1 MTDAAISSEALD
13 GLTMI
18 RPELDFDDLAENFEL
33 FDEWEDRYAYVI
45 DLGKKLPAFPQAAQ
59 TEGHKVRGCMS
70 QVWMVPGRDT
80 ENPEQLYF
88 AADSDA
94 TIVKGLI
101 AVLAVLY
108 AGKTVAEIDAIDA
121 EAEFARLGLDSHL
134 SPSRRNGLFSMVERI
149 RSFAKAQD

>member
-1 MTDAAISSEALD
+1 
-13 GLTMI
+13 MI
-18 RPELDFDDLAENFEL
+18 RPELGFDELVENFEL

-45 DLGKKLPAFPQAAQ
+45 DLGKKLPVFPEAAQ
-59 TEGHKVRGCMS
+59 TDGHKVRGCMS
-70 QVWMVPGRDT
+70 QVWMVPGRD
-80 ENPEQLYF
+80 PEQPDHLLF

-108 AGKTVAEIDAIDA
+108 AGKTADEIDAIDA
-121 EAEFARLGLDSHL
+121 EGAFSRLGLDSHL

-149 RSFAKAQD
+149 RGFAKAQD